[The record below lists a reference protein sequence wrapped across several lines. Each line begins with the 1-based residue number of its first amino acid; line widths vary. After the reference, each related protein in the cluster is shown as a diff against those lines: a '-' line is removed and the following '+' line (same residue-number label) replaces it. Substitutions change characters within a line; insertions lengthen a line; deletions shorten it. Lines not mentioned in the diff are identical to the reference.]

1 MKRTKYISLLALAG
15 IVALGSCTAIDDIKP
30 QSGTLLNEQLNE
42 TTEVLP
48 ERADALYSGMYS
60 KLGDPLSFGRF
71 ASDRP
76 DDFGFIMMAISN
88 DLEAADISTAD
99 NDYNWFSPCM
109 ELSSRNADYANP
121 YIRYR
126 GVYDEVSRA
135 NDVIRAYGEITEE
148 TAPEIRY
155 NVAQAYAIRA
165 FCYLNLAPYYQFNYQ
180 YGDNKNLPCVPL
192 VTLETTDFANNP
204 RATVEQVYTQIVND
218 LTYAIE
224 NLEGYDRA
232 GDKSKIDQQVA
243 YGLRARAYLDMGKYA
258 EAAADAEKAM
268 EGYVPASRE
277 EVSKPSFYSLSE
289 HNWIWGYD
297 MTLDVANKF
306 PFATASAWIRSFS
319 SNGYSTGTGTYW
331 RINNLLYDK
340 IPDSD
345 VRKGWWLD
353 ETMYSP
359 LLDGLT
365 WTIGGVSVSGQDI
378 ATEQIVVENSVVKMP
393 FDTYTNV
400 KFGMNTIGGVNNDED
415 WPFMRVEEMYLIRA
429 EALVKS
435 GQVDAGVQVLNDFVR
450 NYRNPK
456 YNATASGYGGRT
468 IEDEIWF
475 QRRIELWGEGLSNAD
490 TRRLNKP
497 LVRFHE
503 GATSNFPEAYRINMP
518 ADDTWWLLSFCTDEL
533 DTNMGIVDNEHG
545 AAPKAG
551 QYGNIRDGVTD

>member
-1 MKRTKYISLLALAG
+1 MKNSRYITVLAFAGSLLLG
-15 IVALGSCTAIDDIKP
+15 GCVAMDDIKP
-30 QSGTLLNEQLNE
+30 QSGTLLKGQLDE
-42 TTEVLP
+42 TTEAVP
-48 ERADALYSGMYS
+48 SRADAQYVGMYT

-76 DDFGFIMMAISN
+76 DDFSFIMMAISN
-88 DLEAADISTAD
+88 DLEAADVVTA
-99 NDYNWFSPCM
+99 NNNYNWFSPCM

-126 GVYDEVSRA
+126 GIYDEISRA
-135 NDVIRAYGEITEE
+135 HDVMNLYGEITEE
-148 TAPEIRY
+148 TDPEIRY
-155 NVAQAYAIRA
+155 RVAQAYAIRA
-165 FCYLNLAPYYQFNYQ
+165 FSYLNIAPYFQFNYQ
-180 YGDNKNLPCVPL
+180 YGDNKNLPCVPI

-204 RATVEQVYTQIVND
+204 RATVEKVYNQIVSD

-243 YGLRARAYLDMGKYA
+243 YGLRARAYLDMGMYA

-268 EGYVPASRE
+268 AGYIPASRE
-277 EVSKPSFYSLSE
+277 EVSRPSFYSLSE

-415 WPFMRVEEMYLIRA
+415 WPFMRVEEMLLIRA
-429 EALVKS
+429 EGLVKS

-450 NYRNPK
+450 NYRNPE
-456 YNATASGYGGRT
+456 YNATASGYGGRSLV
-468 IEDEIWF
+468 DEIWF

-551 QYGNIRDGVTD
+551 QYGNLRDGVTD